1 MTNVIEQTKQ
11 ETATAPS
18 PAEVSTQP
26 KKERPKDIPEKF
38 WDVEKGD
45 IHVGRLW
52 RSYQELERQFSAR
65 KPDIP
70 ASHEDYCLDCGDRSP
85 DPDVNAILH
94 RAGFSNDQAQLV
106 YDLARQ
112 YVVPELESRDQRIK
126 AERVKGRLE
135 EYFGGEERWAHVARQ
150 LDDWGKAH
158 LPDDVM
164 ESLSDSFDGILALHR
179 MMASDEPGID
189 NRTNAP
195 DESLDEKALRKL
207 MQDPRYWRDQDPA
220 LMAKVRDG
228 FNLLYPS

>member
-1 MTNVIEQTKQ
+1 MTNVIEHTKK
-11 ETATAPS
+11 ETSNT
-18 PAEVSTQP
+18 PASADALLTS

-38 WDVEKGD
+38 WDSETGD

-65 KPDIP
+65 KNAVP
-70 ASHEDYCLDCGDRSP
+70 ASHEDYCLDCGDRYP
-85 DPDVNAILH
+85 DPGVNAILH
-94 RAGFSNDQAQLV
+94 KAGFSNDQAQLV

-112 YVVPELESRDQRIK
+112 YVVPELEARDQRIK

-135 EYFGGEERWAHVARQ
+135 EYFGDEERWAHVARQ

-164 ESLSDSFDGILALHR
+164 ESLSESFDGVLALHR

-189 NRTNAP
+189 NRTDAT
-195 DESLDEKALRKL
+195 DDTLDEKALRKL
-207 MQDPRYWRDQDPA
+207 MQDPKYWRDQDPT

-228 FNLLYPS
+228 FNRLYPS